1 VEISL
6 ETMPDE
12 ILDAP
17 LGKVVESE
25 YLAPEALVS
34 TYEDSSEFNSKIY
47 HREFQKGYNLIN

>member
-1 VEISL
+1 MEISL

-25 YLAPEALVS
+25 YLAPEALFS
-34 TYEDSSEFNSKIY
+34 TYEDSQFNFKRY
-47 HREFQKGYNLIN
+47 HREFQRGYNLLN